1 MILDIVSTRPVTE
14 TFLPSIFSVIPN
26 ASDYFLYYPPKLSHY
41 SHKATMKHSR
51 ELVERT
57 QSSKKVFDGKLLQVY
72 YDDAELPNGS
82 SSSREWIKH
91 PGACAV
97 VPIFENQDIMLIKQF
112 RYPMAQI
119 FYEVPAGKIDPGES
133 PDSTAER
140 ELMEEAGLS
149 CRQLHYV
156 GHFYPA
162 IGYADEVIHI
172 YAGMDLTEFESN
184 TDADEFVV
192 NERLPFKEAMQMI
205 STGEINDGKTIIC
218 LQRVW
223 VWLNQTFS
231 SGEIK

>member
-1 MILDIVSTRPVTE
+1 
-14 TFLPSIFSVIPN
+14 
-26 ASDYFLYYPPKLSHY
+26 
-41 SHKATMKHSR
+41 MKHSR

-57 QSSKKVFDGKLLQVY
+57 QTSKKVFDGKLLQVY
-72 YDDAELPNGS
+72 YDDAELPDGS

-97 VPIFENQDIMLIKQF
+97 VPIFENNDIMLIKQF

-119 FYEVPAGKIDPGES
+119 FYEVPAGKIDAGES

-140 ELMEEAGLS
+140 ELLEEAGLK
-149 CRQLHYV
+149 CDELIYI

-172 YAGMDLTEFESN
+172 YAGKKLTQVDQK
-184 TDADEFVV
+184 TDVDEFVV
-192 NERLPFKEAMQMI
+192 NARIPFSEAMKMI

-218 LQRVW
+218 LHRVW
-223 VWLNQTFS
+223 NWLNEPFS
-231 SGEIK
+231 LGQAK

>member
-1 MILDIVSTRPVTE
+1 MKD
-14 TFLPSIFSVIPN
+14 
-26 ASDYFLYYPPKLSHY
+26 SH
-41 SHKATMKHSR
+41 

-72 YDDAELPNGS
+72 YDDAKLPDGS
-82 SSSREWIKH
+82 TSSREWIKH

-97 VPIFENQDIMLIKQF
+97 VPIFDNNDIMLIKQF

-119 FYEVPAGKIDPGES
+119 FYEVPAGKIDPGET

-140 ELMEEAGLS
+140 ELLEEAGLT
-149 CRQLHYV
+149 CERLYYI

-172 YAGMDLTEFESN
+172 YAGIGLAQVDSN
-184 TDADEFVV
+184 TDSDEFVV
-192 NERLPFKEAMQMI
+192 NERLPFTEAMEMI
-205 STGEINDGKTIIC
+205 SNGEINDGKTIIC

-223 VWLNQTFS
+223 VWLKETFGLRQT
-231 SGEIK
+231 K